1 MKPETRELLMG
12 YIGTNVAPILI
23 SDDYFNMFL
32 NAVVLPA
39 NCTNSEL
46 LGYYENER
54 FIVPVWYNDLVNDN
68 KEIRKLLIIRNLS
81 SISKDEQLKFY
92 ELLKYRKIGM
102 APLPDNCVIILTS
115 QIISKEA
122 INEKIY
128 SLVACVSD

>member
-54 FIVPVWYNDLVNDN
+54 FIIPSWYNDLISDN
-68 KEIRKLLIIRNLS
+68 KEIRKLLIIKNLS

-102 APLPDNCVIILTS
+102 TPLPDNCVIILTS
-115 QIISKEA
+115 QIIGKEA